1 MRLVLLIF
9 VSLSLVLQVQGAA
22 SLLSDCLS
30 LGNTC
35 KMELPAGSTCGC
47 EQAVDS
53 PMLPVASVDC
63 PYECLKCNL
72 EAHAADILLSL
83 PSISRKAEV
92 NGALDAVVKMAVV
105 EWSPDPSIVLSD
117 AEIDASPS
125 RRLMT
130 EWGVWRL

>member
-1 MRLVLLIF
+1 MSHVLLIF

-47 EQAVDS
+47 EHADYMH
-53 PMLPVASVDC
+53 MLPATSGDC

-92 NGALDAVVKMAVV
+92 NGAIDAVVKMAVA
-105 EWSPDPSIVLSD
+105 EWSPDPLIVLSD
-117 AEIDASPS
+117 AEIDASPP